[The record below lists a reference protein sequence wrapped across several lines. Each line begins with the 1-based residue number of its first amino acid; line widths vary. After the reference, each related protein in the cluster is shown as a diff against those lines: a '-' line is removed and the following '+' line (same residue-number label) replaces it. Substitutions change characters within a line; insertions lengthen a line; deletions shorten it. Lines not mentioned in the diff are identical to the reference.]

1 MLIENQA
8 FILATR
14 IVKSCFLSAP
24 YDGSMNQDTM
34 TDAPATLSWTENGTE
49 CHALWRSE
57 RNATPPKRV
66 VIADDTLNADSAYR
80 LACEGTGLLWR
91 GDFQN
96 ARLLLQAMMRRSNA
110 PIKPGKARAK
120 SKANAYAPVTP
131 QQAFHL
137 HRQAQSQRARTLSML
152 LIPMNADRS
161 IPLRRAPD
169 LVQACAEAWGP
180 ATKANTVT
188 SLRELLGVVGAHEW
202 HKKGIEVEALG
213 GAPNNKIFPSYGVFS
228 PVRGEYVALVAN
240 APLPIDYSLAFDIG
254 VGSGVLSALLSRRGV
269 KRIVA
274 TDNDPRAILCARGNL
289 DRLGAL
295 PKVQLIQTDLFPE
308 GQAPLIVCNPPW
320 LPARANAP
328 IEHAIYDENSH
339 MLRGFLSG
347 VLAHLSPQGQ
357 AWLIL
362 SDLAEHLGLRSR
374 EELLGWIEQAGLQ
387 VLGREDI
394 RPTHAKAMDK
404 EDPLHAAR
412 SAEVTS
418 LWRLGALTAP

>member
-1 MLIENQA
+1 MNQA
-8 FILATR
+8 PISPTTSAATAAAD
-14 IVKSCFLSAP
+14 SSAA
-24 YDGSMNQDTM
+24 S
-34 TDAPATLSWTENGTE
+34 LSWTENGAE
-49 CHALWRSE
+49 CHGLWRSE
-57 RNATPPKRV
+57 RNAAPPKRV

-80 LACEGTGLLWR
+80 LACEGTGMLWR

-96 ARLLLQAMMRRSNA
+96 ARLLLQAMMRRANA

-120 SKANAYAPVTP
+120 SRAQEATPVTP

-152 LIPMNADRS
+152 LIPLNADRT

-169 LVQACAEAWGP
+169 LRQACLEAWGP
-180 ATKANTVT
+180 VEGNTNTVT

-202 HKKGIEVEALG
+202 HKKGIEVEALA
-213 GAPNNKIFPSYGVFS
+213 GAPNNRIFPSYGVFS

-240 APLPIDYSLAFDIG
+240 APLPADYSLAFDIG
-254 VGSGVLSALLSRRGV
+254 VGTGVLSAMLSRRGV
-269 KRIVA
+269 KRIIA
-274 TDNDPRAILCARGNL
+274 TDTDPRALVCARDNL
-289 DRLGAL
+289 ERLGAL
-295 PKVQLIQTDLFPE
+295 PKVQLVQTDLFPD

-320 LPARANAP
+320 VPARANAP
-328 IEHAIYDENSH
+328 IEHAIYDENSQ

-347 VLAHLSPQGQ
+347 VRAHLTPDGQ

-362 SDLAEHLGLRSR
+362 SDLAEHLGLRTR
-374 EELLGWIEQAGLQ
+374 EELLGWIEQAGLT
-387 VLGREDI
+387 VLGRDDI
-394 RPTHAKAMDK
+394 RPTHAKATDQ

-418 LWRLGALTAP
+418 LWRLGIQG

>member
-1 MLIENQA
+1 MTAAYDGPMNQA
-8 FILATR
+8 SISPSLPPSAAASLAT
-14 IVKSCFLSAP
+14 A
-24 YDGSMNQDTM
+24 G
-34 TDAPATLSWTENGTE
+34 DAPATLTWTENDTE

-57 RNATPPKRV
+57 RNAAPPKRV
-66 VIADDTLNADSAYR
+66 VVADDTLNADTAYR

-96 ARLLLQAMMRRSNA
+96 ARLLLQAMMRRANA
-110 PIKPGKARAK
+110 PAKPGKIRAK
-120 SKANAYAPVTP
+120 SKAQAAAPVTP

-152 LIPMNADRS
+152 LIPLNADRS

-169 LVQACAEAWGP
+169 LRQACAEAWGP
-180 ATKANTVT
+180 ANTPTNTVT

-240 APLPIDYSLAFDIG
+240 AALPADFSLAFDIG
-254 VGSGVLSALLSRRGV
+254 VGSGVLSAMLSRRGV

-274 TDNDPRAILCARGNL
+274 TDTDPRALACAKDNL
-289 DRLGAL
+289 ERLGAL
-295 PKVQLIQTDLFPE
+295 PKVQLVQADLFPE
-308 GQAPLIVCNPPW
+308 GKAPLILCNPPW
-320 LPARANAP
+320 VPARANAP
-328 IEHAIYDENSH
+328 IEHAIYDENSQ

-347 VLAHLSPQGQ
+347 VREHLTDDGQ

-362 SDLAEHLGLRSR
+362 SDLAEHLGLRTR
-374 EELLGWIEQAGLQ
+374 EELLGWIDKAGLK
-387 VLGREDI
+387 VLGRDDI

-412 SAEVTS
+412 AAEVTS
-418 LWRLGALTAP
+418 LWRLGIQPTA

>member
-1 MLIENQA
+1 MNQA
-8 FILATR
+8 PI
-14 IVKSCFLSAP
+14 
-24 YDGSMNQDTM
+24 
-34 TDAPATLSWTENGTE
+34 TDVPATLSWTENGTE
-49 CHALWRSE
+49 CHAQWRSE
-57 RNATPPKRV
+57 RHAAPPKRV

-110 PIKPGKARAK
+110 PIKPGKARTK
-120 SKANAYAPVTP
+120 SKANTYAPVTP

-152 LIPMNADRS
+152 LIPLNADRS

-169 LVQACAEAWGP
+169 LIQACAEAWGP
-180 ATKANTVT
+180 ATQTNIVT

-328 IEHAIYDENSH
+328 IEHAIYDENSQ

>member
-1 MLIENQA
+1 MNQA
-8 FILATR
+8 PITTSTSAATADTEA
-14 IVKSCFLSAP
+14 SAA
-24 YDGSMNQDTM
+24 S
-34 TDAPATLSWTENGTE
+34 LSWTENGSE

-80 LACEGTGLLWR
+80 LACEGTGMLWR

-96 ARLLLQAMMRRSNA
+96 ARLLLQAMMRRANA

-120 SKANAYAPVTP
+120 SRAQEAAPLTP

-152 LIPMNADRS
+152 LIPLNADRT

-169 LVQACAEAWGP
+169 LRQACAEAWGP
-180 ATKANTVT
+180 VEGKTNTVT

-202 HKKGIEVEALG
+202 HKKGIEVEALA
-213 GAPNNKIFPSYGVFS
+213 GAPNNRIFPSYGVFS

-240 APLPIDYSLAFDIG
+240 APLPADYSLAFDIG
-254 VGSGVLSALLSRRGV
+254 VGTGVLSAMLSRRGV
-269 KRIVA
+269 KRIIA
-274 TDNDPRAILCARGNL
+274 TDTDPRALVCARDNL
-289 DRLGAL
+289 ERLGAL
-295 PKVQLIQTDLFPE
+295 PKVQLVQADLFPE

-320 LPARANAP
+320 VPARANAP
-328 IEHAIYDENSH
+328 IEHAIYDENSQ

-347 VLAHLSPQGQ
+347 VRAHLTPDGQ

-362 SDLAEHLGLRSR
+362 SDLAEHLGLRTR
-374 EELLGWIEQAGLQ
+374 EELLGWIEQAGLA
-387 VLGREDI
+387 VLGRDDI
-394 RPTHAKAMDK
+394 RPTHAKAMDQ

-418 LWRLGALTAP
+418 LWRLGIKG

>member
-1 MLIENQA
+1 MH
-8 FILATR
+8 FI
-14 IVKSCFLSAP
+14 AP
-24 YDGSMNQDTM
+24 YDGSMNQAPISTTPSSATAATDT
-34 TDAPATLSWTENGTE
+34 AAASLSWTEKGTE

-57 RNATPPKRV
+57 RNAAPPKRV

-80 LACEGTGLLWR
+80 LACEGTGMVWR

-96 ARLLLQAMMRRSNA
+96 ARLLLQAMMRRANA

-120 SKANAYAPVTP
+120 SRAQETTPITP

-152 LIPMNADRS
+152 LIPLNADRT

-169 LVQACAEAWGP
+169 LRQACLEAWGP
-180 ATKANTVT
+180 IEGKTNTVT

-213 GAPNNKIFPSYGVFS
+213 GAPNNRIFPSYGVFS

-240 APLPIDYSLAFDIG
+240 APLPADYSLAFDIG
-254 VGSGVLSALLSRRGV
+254 VGSGVLSAMLSRRGV
-269 KRIVA
+269 KRIIA
-274 TDNDPRAILCARGNL
+274 TDNDPRALVCARDNL
-289 DRLGAL
+289 ERLGAR
-295 PKVQLIQTDLFPE
+295 PKVQLVQADLFPE

-320 LPARANAP
+320 VPARANAP

-347 VLAHLSPQGQ
+347 VRAHLTADGQ

-362 SDLAEHLGLRSR
+362 SDLAEHLGLRNR
-374 EELLGWIEQAGLQ
+374 EELLGWIEQAGLT
-387 VLGREDI
+387 VLGRDDI

-418 LWRLGALTAP
+418 LWRLGIQSH

>member
-1 MLIENQA
+1 MH
-8 FILATR
+8 FI
-14 IVKSCFLSAP
+14 AP
-24 YDGSMNQDTM
+24 YDGSMNQAPISTTPSSA
-34 TDAPATLSWTENGTE
+34 TDATDTAAASLSWTEKGTE

-57 RNATPPKRV
+57 RNAAPPKRV

-80 LACEGTGLLWR
+80 LACEGTGMVWR

-96 ARLLLQAMMRRSNA
+96 ARLLLQAMMRRANA

-120 SKANAYAPVTP
+120 SRAQETTPITP

-152 LIPMNADRS
+152 LIPLNADRT

-169 LVQACAEAWGP
+169 LRQACLEAWGP
-180 ATKANTVT
+180 IEAKTNTVT

-213 GAPNNKIFPSYGVFS
+213 GAPNNRIFPSYGVFS

-240 APLPIDYSLAFDIG
+240 APLPADYSLAFDIG
-254 VGSGVLSALLSRRGV
+254 VGSGVLSAMLSRRGV
-269 KRIVA
+269 KRIIA
-274 TDNDPRAILCARGNL
+274 TDNDPRALVCARDNL
-289 DRLGAL
+289 ERLGAR
-295 PKVQLIQTDLFPE
+295 PKVQLVQADLFPE

-320 LPARANAP
+320 VPARANAP

-347 VLAHLSPQGQ
+347 VRAHLTADGQ

-362 SDLAEHLGLRSR
+362 SDLAEHLGLRNR
-374 EELLGWIEQAGLQ
+374 EELLGWIEQAGLT
-387 VLGREDI
+387 VLGRDDI

-418 LWRLGALTAP
+418 LWRLGIQSH

>member
-1 MLIENQA
+1 MN
-8 FILATR
+8 
-14 IVKSCFLSAP
+14 KLSLVAP
-24 YDGSMNQDTM
+24 YDGSMNQAPPTVV
-34 TDAPATLSWTENGTE
+34 PATLSWTENGTE

-57 RNATPPKRV
+57 RQAAPPKRV

-152 LIPMNADRS
+152 LIPLNADRS

-169 LVQACAEAWGP
+169 LALACAEAWGP
-180 ATKANTVT
+180 ASQTNTVT

-240 APLPIDYSLAFDIG
+240 APLPVDYALAFDIG
-254 VGSGVLSALLSRRGV
+254 VGSGVLSAMLSRRGV

-328 IEHAIYDENSH
+328 IEHAIYDENSQ
-339 MLRGFLSG
+339 MLRGFLNG
-347 VLAHLSPQGQ
+347 VLAHLTPQGQ

-374 EELLGWIEQAGLQ
+374 EELLGWIEQSGLQ

-412 SAEVTS
+412 SKEVTS
-418 LWRLGALTAP
+418 LWRLGALTAH

>member
-1 MLIENQA
+1 MNQA
-8 FILATR
+8 SHPT
-14 IVKSCFLSAP
+14 VAP
-24 YDGSMNQDTM
+24 AAKDL
-34 TDAPATLSWTENGTE
+34 TDATLSWSENGTE
-49 CHALWRSE
+49 FHALWRSE
-57 RNATPPKRV
+57 RNAAPPKRV

-96 ARLLLQAMMRRSNA
+96 ARLLLQALMRRANA
-110 PIKPGKARAK
+110 PVKPGKARAK
-120 SKANAYAPVTP
+120 SRAQEATPVTP

-152 LIPMNADRS
+152 LIPLNADRS

-169 LVQACAEAWGP
+169 MKLACAEAWGP
-180 ATKANTVT
+180 VMDKNNTVT

-213 GAPNNKIFPSYGVFS
+213 GAPNNRIFPSYGVFS

-240 APLPIDYSLAFDIG
+240 ASLPEDHALAFDIG
-254 VGSGVLSALLSRRGV
+254 VGSGVLSAMLSRRGV

-274 TDNDPRAILCARGNL
+274 TDNDPRALVCARENL

-295 PKVQLIQTDLFPE
+295 PKVQLVQADLFPE

-320 LPARANAP
+320 VPARANAP
-328 IEHAIYDENSH
+328 IEHAIYDENSQ

-347 VLAHLSPQGQ
+347 VRAHLTPDGQ

-362 SDLAEHLGLRSR
+362 SDLAEHLGLRTR
-374 EELLGWIEQAGLQ
+374 DELLGWIEHAGLR
-387 VLGREDI
+387 VLGRDDI
-394 RPTHAKAMDK
+394 RPTHAKAADK

-412 SAEVTS
+412 SAELTS
-418 LWRLGALTAP
+418 LWRLGIQQL

>member
-1 MLIENQA
+1 MH
-8 FILATR
+8 FI
-14 IVKSCFLSAP
+14 AP
-24 YDGSMNQDTM
+24 YDGSMNQAPISTTPSSA
-34 TDAPATLSWTENGTE
+34 TDATDTAAASLSWTEKGTE

-57 RNATPPKRV
+57 RNAAPPKRV

-80 LACEGTGLLWR
+80 LACEGTGMVWR

-96 ARLLLQAMMRRSNA
+96 ARLLLQAMMRRANA

-120 SKANAYAPVTP
+120 SRAQETTPITP

-152 LIPMNADRS
+152 LIPLNADRT

-169 LVQACAEAWGP
+169 LRQACLEAWGP
-180 ATKANTVT
+180 IEGKTNTVT

-213 GAPNNKIFPSYGVFS
+213 GAPNNRIFPSYGVFS

-240 APLPIDYSLAFDIG
+240 APLPADYSLAFDIG
-254 VGSGVLSALLSRRGV
+254 VGSGVLSAMLSRRGV

-274 TDNDPRAILCARGNL
+274 TDNDPRALICARDNL
-289 DRLGAL
+289 ERLGAL
-295 PKVQLIQTDLFPE
+295 PKVQLVHADLFPE

-320 LPARANAP
+320 VPARANAP

-347 VLAHLSPQGQ
+347 VRAHLTADGQ

-362 SDLAEHLGLRSR
+362 SDLAEHLGLRTR
-374 EELLGWIEQAGLQ
+374 EELLGWIEQAGLT
-387 VLGREDI
+387 VLGRDDI

-418 LWRLGALTAP
+418 LWRLGIQG

>member
-1 MLIENQA
+1 MNQA
-8 FILATR
+8 PI
-14 IVKSCFLSAP
+14 
-24 YDGSMNQDTM
+24 
-34 TDAPATLSWTENGTE
+34 TDVPATLSWTENGTE
-49 CHALWRSE
+49 YHALWRSE
-57 RNATPPKRV
+57 RHAAPPKRV
-66 VIADDTLNADSAYR
+66 IIADDTLNADSAYR

-110 PIKPGKARAK
+110 PIKPGKARTK

-152 LIPMNADRS
+152 LIPLNADRS

-169 LVQACAEAWGP
+169 LIQACAEAWGP
-180 ATKANTVT
+180 ATQANIVT

-328 IEHAIYDENSH
+328 IEHAIYDENSQ

>member
-1 MLIENQA
+1 
-8 FILATR
+8 
-14 IVKSCFLSAP
+14 
-24 YDGSMNQDTM
+24 MN
-34 TDAPATLSWTENGTE
+34 PASLTETPELLRWTENNVE
-49 CHALWRSE
+49 CQALWRSE
-57 RNATPPKRV
+57 RQAAPPKRV

-96 ARLLLQAMMRRSNA
+96 ARLLLQAMMRRANA
-110 PIKPGKARAK
+110 PAKPGKTRAL
-120 SKANAYAPVTP
+120 SKANRLVPVTP
-131 QQAFHL
+131 VQAFHL

-152 LIPMNADRS
+152 LIPIQADRS

-169 LVQACAEAWGP
+169 LKLACEEAWGP
-180 ATKANTVT
+180 ATSDACVT

-202 HKKGIEVEALG
+202 HKKGLEVPALG

-228 PVRGEYVALVAN
+228 PVRGEYVSLVAQ
-240 APLPIDYSLAFDIG
+240 AELPEDHSLAFDIG
-254 VGSGVLSALLSRRGV
+254 VGSGVLTAMLSRKGV

-274 TDNDPRAILCARGNL
+274 TDNDPRALTCARGNL

-295 PKVQLIQTDLFPE
+295 PKVQLVQTDLFPE

-320 LPARANAP
+320 VPARANAP
-328 IEHAIYDENSH
+328 IEHAIYDENSQ

-347 VLAHLSPQGQ
+347 VREHLTTDGQ

-362 SDLAEHLGLRSR
+362 SDLAEHLGLRTR
-374 EELLGWIEQAGLQ
+374 EELMSWIDQAGLQ
-387 VLGREDI
+387 VKGRDDI
-394 RPTHAKAMDK
+394 RPTHGKTLDK
-404 EDPLHAAR
+404 DDPLHAAR

-418 LWRLGALTAP
+418 LWRLVARTA

>member
-1 MLIENQA
+1 MNPTHIANTPAAL
-8 FILATR
+8 TR
-14 IVKSCFLSAP
+14 GTGASA
-24 YDGSMNQDTM
+24 SS
-34 TDAPATLSWTENGTE
+34 LSWSENGAE
-49 CHALWRSE
+49 CRALWRSE
-57 RNATPPKRV
+57 RNAAPPKRV

-96 ARLLLQAMMRRSNA
+96 ARLLLQAMMRRANA
-110 PIKPGKARAK
+110 PAKPGKVRAK
-120 SKANAYAPVTP
+120 SRALEVSPITP

-152 LIPMNADRS
+152 LIPLNADRS

-169 LVQACAEAWGP
+169 LRLACAEAWGP
-180 ATKANTVT
+180 AQGQANTVT

-202 HKKGIEVEALG
+202 HKKGIEVPALG
-213 GAPNNKIFPSYGVFS
+213 GAPNNRIFPSYGVFS

-240 APLPIDYSLAFDIG
+240 APLPADHGLAFDIG
-254 VGSGVLSALLSRRGV
+254 VGSGVLSAMLSRRGV

-274 TDNDPRAILCARGNL
+274 TDNDPRALVCARDNL

-295 PKVQLIQTDLFPE
+295 AKVQLVQADLFPE

-320 LPARANAP
+320 VPARANAP
-328 IEHAIYDENSH
+328 IEHAIYDENSQ
-339 MLRGFLSG
+339 MLRGFLKG
-347 VLAHLSPQGQ
+347 VRAHLTPQGQ

-362 SDLAEHLGLRSR
+362 SDLAEHLGLRRR
-374 EELLGWIEQAGLQ
+374 EELLGWVAQAGL
-387 VLGREDI
+387 VILGRDDI
-394 RPTHAKAMDK
+394 RPTHAKAMDP

-418 LWRLGALTAP
+418 LWRLGLQPV

>member
-1 MLIENQA
+1 
-8 FILATR
+8 
-14 IVKSCFLSAP
+14 
-24 YDGSMNQDTM
+24 MNQVPLTLV
-34 TDAPATLSWTENGTE
+34 PATLSWTENGTE

-57 RNATPPKRV
+57 RHAAPPKRV

-120 SKANAYAPVTP
+120 SKANADAPVTP

-152 LIPMNADRS
+152 LIPLNADRS

-169 LVQACAEAWGP
+169 LAQACAEAWGP
-180 ATKANTVT
+180 ATQANTVT

-228 PVRGEYVALVAN
+228 PVRGEYVALVAST
-240 APLPIDYSLAFDIG
+240 PLPVDYALAFDIG
-254 VGSGVLSALLSRRGV
+254 VGSGVLSAMLSRRGV

-328 IEHAIYDENSH
+328 IEHAIYDENSQ
-339 MLRGFLSG
+339 MLRGFLNG
-347 VLAHLSPQGQ
+347 VLAHLTPQGQ

-412 SAEVTS
+412 SKEVTS
-418 LWRLGALTAP
+418 LWRLGALTAH

>member
-1 MLIENQA
+1 MTGGTGA
-8 FILATR
+8 
-14 IVKSCFLSAP
+14 SAA
-24 YDGSMNQDTM
+24 S
-34 TDAPATLSWTENGTE
+34 LSWSENGTE

-57 RNATPPKRV
+57 RNASPPKRV

-80 LACEGTGLLWR
+80 LACEGTGMLWR

-96 ARLLLQAMMRRSNA
+96 ARLLLQAMMRRANA
-110 PIKPGKARAK
+110 PAKPGKVRAK
-120 SKANAYAPVTP
+120 SRGHEATPVTP

-152 LIPMNADRS
+152 LIPLNADRS

-169 LVQACAEAWGP
+169 LKQACAEAWGP
-180 ATKANTVT
+180 AQGHANTVT

-202 HKKGIEVEALG
+202 HKKGIEVTALG
-213 GAPNNKIFPSYGVFS
+213 GAPNNRIFPSYGVFS
-228 PVRGEYVALVAN
+228 PVRGEYVSLVAN
-240 APLPIDYSLAFDIG
+240 APLPAEHGLAFDIG
-254 VGSGVLSALLSRRGV
+254 VGSGVLSAMLSRRGV

-274 TDNDPRAILCARGNL
+274 TDNDPRALICARENL

-295 PKVQLIQTDLFPE
+295 SKVQLVQADLFPE

-320 LPARANAP
+320 VPARANAP
-328 IEHAIYDENSH
+328 IEHAIYDENSQ
-339 MLRGFLSG
+339 MLRGFLQG
-347 VLAHLSPQGQ
+347 VRAHLTPQGQ

-374 EELLGWIEQAGLQ
+374 DELLGWIAQAGLV
-387 VLGREDI
+387 VLGRDDI
-394 RPTHAKAMDK
+394 RPSHAKAMDK

-418 LWRLGALTAP
+418 LWRLGLLAA

>member
-1 MLIENQA
+1 MNQA
-8 FILATR
+8 PI
-14 IVKSCFLSAP
+14 
-24 YDGSMNQDTM
+24 
-34 TDAPATLSWTENGTE
+34 TDVPATLSWTENGTE

-57 RNATPPKRV
+57 RHAAPPKRV

-110 PIKPGKARAK
+110 PIKPGKARTK
-120 SKANAYAPVTP
+120 SKANTYSPVTP

-152 LIPMNADRS
+152 LIPLNADRS

-169 LVQACAEAWGP
+169 LIQACAEAWGP
-180 ATKANTVT
+180 ATQTNIVT

-328 IEHAIYDENSH
+328 IEHAIYDENSQ

>member
-1 MLIENQA
+1 MNQA
-8 FILATR
+8 ST
-14 IVKSCFLSAP
+14 STNSPAP
-24 YDGSMNQDTM
+24 QGTSDSTASQLT
-34 TDAPATLSWTENGTE
+34 WTENGTE
-49 CHALWRSE
+49 CHALWQSE
-57 RNATPPKRV
+57 RNAAPPKRV

-96 ARLLLQAMMRRSNA
+96 ARLLLQAMMRRANA
-110 PIKPGKARAK
+110 PVKPGKARAK
-120 SKANAYAPVTP
+120 SRAQEATPVTP

-152 LIPMNADRS
+152 LIPLNADRS

-169 LVQACAEAWGP
+169 LRQACAEAWGP
-180 ATKANTVT
+180 VKGATNTVT

-213 GAPNNKIFPSYGVFS
+213 GAPNNRIFPSFGVFS
-228 PVRGEYVALVAN
+228 PVRGEYVALVAQ
-240 APLPIDYSLAFDIG
+240 APLPEDFSLAFDIG
-254 VGSGVLSALLSRRGV
+254 VGTGVLSAMLSRRGV

-274 TDNDPRAILCARGNL
+274 TDTDPRALACARDNL
-289 DRLGAL
+289 ERLGAL
-295 PKVQLIQTDLFPE
+295 PKVQLVQTNLFPE

-320 LPARANAP
+320 VPARANAP
-328 IEHAIYDENSH
+328 IEHAIYDENSQ

-347 VLAHLSPQGQ
+347 VRAHLAPGGQ

-362 SDLAEHLGLRSR
+362 SDLAEHLGLRTR
-374 EELLGWIEQAGLQ
+374 EELLGWIESAGLS

-394 RPTHAKAMDK
+394 RPTHAKALDK

-412 SAEVTS
+412 AAEVTS
-418 LWRLGALTAP
+418 LWRLGHLG

>member
-1 MLIENQA
+1 
-8 FILATR
+8 
-14 IVKSCFLSAP
+14 
-24 YDGSMNQDTM
+24 MNQVPL

-57 RNATPPKRV
+57 RHAAPPKRV
-66 VIADDTLNADSAYR
+66 IIADDTLNADSAYR

-110 PIKPGKARAK
+110 PIKPGKVRAK
-120 SKANAYAPVTP
+120 SKANADAPVTP

-152 LIPMNADRS
+152 LIPLNADRS

-169 LVQACAEAWGP
+169 LAQACAEAWGP
-180 ATKANTVT
+180 ATQANTVT

-228 PVRGEYVALVAN
+228 PVRGEYVALVAS
-240 APLPIDYSLAFDIG
+240 APLPVDYALAFDIG
-254 VGSGVLSALLSRRGV
+254 VGSGVLSAMLSRRGV

-328 IEHAIYDENSH
+328 IEHAIYDENSQ
-339 MLRGFLSG
+339 MLRGFLNG
-347 VLAHLSPQGQ
+347 VLAHLTPQGQ

-374 EELLGWIEQAGLQ
+374 EALLGWIEQAGLQ

-404 EDPLHAAR
+404 QDPLHAAR
-412 SAEVTS
+412 SKEVTS

>member
-1 MLIENQA
+1 MNQA
-8 FILATR
+8 PISPTTSAATAAAD
-14 IVKSCFLSAP
+14 SSAA
-24 YDGSMNQDTM
+24 S
-34 TDAPATLSWTENGTE
+34 LSWTEKGAE

-57 RNATPPKRV
+57 RNAVPPKRV

-80 LACEGTGLLWR
+80 LACEGTGMLWR

-96 ARLLLQAMMRRSNA
+96 ARLLLQAMMRRANA

-120 SKANAYAPVTP
+120 SRAQEATPVTP

-152 LIPMNADRS
+152 LIPLNADRT

-169 LVQACAEAWGP
+169 LRQACLEAWGP
-180 ATKANTVT
+180 VEGNTNTVT

-202 HKKGIEVEALG
+202 HKKGIEVEALA
-213 GAPNNKIFPSYGVFS
+213 GAPNNRIFPSYGVFS

-240 APLPIDYSLAFDIG
+240 APLPADYSLAFDIG
-254 VGSGVLSALLSRRGV
+254 VGTGVLSAMLSRRGV
-269 KRIVA
+269 KRIIA
-274 TDNDPRAILCARGNL
+274 TDTDPRALVCARDNL
-289 DRLGAL
+289 ERLGAL
-295 PKVQLIQTDLFPE
+295 PKVQLVQTDLFPE

-320 LPARANAP
+320 VPARANAP
-328 IEHAIYDENSH
+328 IEHAIYDENSQ

-347 VLAHLSPQGQ
+347 VRAHLTPDGQ

-362 SDLAEHLGLRSR
+362 SDLAEHLGLRTR
-374 EELLGWIEQAGLQ
+374 EELLGWIEQAGLT
-387 VLGREDI
+387 VLGRDDI
-394 RPTHAKAMDK
+394 RPTHAKATDQ

-418 LWRLGALTAP
+418 LWRLGIQG

>member
-1 MLIENQA
+1 MNQA
-8 FILATR
+8 SHPT
-14 IVKSCFLSAP
+14 VAP
-24 YDGSMNQDTM
+24 AAKDL
-34 TDAPATLSWTENGTE
+34 TDATLSWSENGTE

-57 RNATPPKRV
+57 RNAAPPKRV

-96 ARLLLQAMMRRSNA
+96 ARLLLQALMRRANA
-110 PIKPGKARAK
+110 PVKPGKARAK
-120 SKANAYAPVTP
+120 SRAQEVTPVTP

-152 LIPMNADRS
+152 LIPLNADRS

-169 LVQACAEAWGP
+169 MKLACAQAWGP
-180 ATKANTVT
+180 VMDKNNTVT

-213 GAPNNKIFPSYGVFS
+213 GAPNNRIFPSYGVFS

-240 APLPIDYSLAFDIG
+240 APLPEDHALAFDIG
-254 VGSGVLSALLSRRGV
+254 VGSGVLSAMLSRRGV

-274 TDNDPRAILCARGNL
+274 TDNDPRALVCARENL

-295 PKVQLIQTDLFPE
+295 PKVQLVQADLFPE

-320 LPARANAP
+320 VPARANAP
-328 IEHAIYDENSH
+328 IEHAIYDENSQ

-347 VLAHLSPQGQ
+347 VRAHLTPDGQ

-362 SDLAEHLGLRSR
+362 SDLAEHLGLRTR
-374 EELLGWIEQAGLQ
+374 EELLGWIEHAGLR
-387 VLGREDI
+387 VLGRDDI
-394 RPTHAKAMDK
+394 RPTHAKAADK

-412 SAEVTS
+412 SAEITS
-418 LWRLGALTAP
+418 LWRLGIQQL

>member
-1 MLIENQA
+1 MNQA
-8 FILATR
+8 PHTTVA
-14 IVKSCFLSAP
+14 SAAK
-24 YDGSMNQDTM
+24 DH
-34 TDAPATLSWTENGTE
+34 TDATLSWTENGTE

-57 RNATPPKRV
+57 RNAAPPKRV

-80 LACEGTGLLWR
+80 LACEGTGMLWR

-96 ARLLLQAMMRRSNA
+96 ARLLLQAMMRRANA
-110 PIKPGKARAK
+110 PVKPGKARAK
-120 SKANAYAPVTP
+120 SRAQEATPVTP

-152 LIPMNADRS
+152 LIPLNADRS

-169 LVQACAEAWGP
+169 MTLACAEAWGP
-180 ATKANTVT
+180 VMDKNNTVT

-213 GAPNNKIFPSYGVFS
+213 GAPNNRIFPSYGVFS

-240 APLPIDYSLAFDIG
+240 APLPEDHALAFDIG
-254 VGSGVLSALLSRRGV
+254 VGSGVLSAMLSRRGV

-274 TDNDPRAILCARGNL
+274 TDNDPRALVCARENL

-295 PKVQLIQTDLFPE
+295 PKVQLVQADLFPE

-320 LPARANAP
+320 VPARANAP
-328 IEHAIYDENSH
+328 IEHAIYDENSQ

-347 VLAHLSPQGQ
+347 VRAHLTPDGQ

-374 EELLGWIEQAGLQ
+374 EELLGWITQAGLQ
-387 VLGREDI
+387 VLGRDDI
-394 RPTHAKAMDK
+394 RPTHAKAADK

-418 LWRLGALTAP
+418 LWRLGIQQP

>member
-1 MLIENQA
+1 
-8 FILATR
+8 
-14 IVKSCFLSAP
+14 
-24 YDGSMNQDTM
+24 MNQHPLNDV
-34 TDAPATLSWTENGTE
+34 PSSLSWTENGTE

-57 RNATPPKRV
+57 RHAAPPKRV

-96 ARLLLQAMMRRSNA
+96 ARLLLQAMMRRANA

-120 SKANAYAPVTP
+120 SKANAHAPVTP

-152 LIPMNADRS
+152 LIPLNADRS

-169 LVQACAEAWGP
+169 LTQACAEAWGP
-180 ATKANTVT
+180 ATETNTVT

-213 GAPNNKIFPSYGVFS
+213 GAPNNRIFPSYGVFS
-228 PVRGEYVALVAN
+228 PVRGEYVALVAQ
-240 APLPIDYSLAFDIG
+240 APLPEDHALAFDIG
-254 VGSGVLSALLSRRGV
+254 VGSGVLSAMLSRRGV

-274 TDNDPRAILCARGNL
+274 TDSDPRALICARDNL

-295 PKVQLIQTDLFPE
+295 PKVQLVQTDLFPE
-308 GQAPLIVCNPPW
+308 GQASLIVCNPPW

-328 IEHAIYDENSH
+328 IEHAIYDENSQ

-347 VLAHLSPQGQ
+347 VLAHLTPQGQ

-374 EELLGWIEQAGLQ
+374 EELRGWIEQAGLQ

-412 SAEVTS
+412 SKEVTS
-418 LWRLGALTAP
+418 LWRLGALNP

>member
-1 MLIENQA
+1 LQINQLS
-8 FILATR
+8 LA
-14 IVKSCFLSAP
+14 AP
-24 YDGSMNQDTM
+24 YDGSMNQAPI
-34 TDAPATLSWTENGTE
+34 TDVPATLSWTENGTE

-57 RNATPPKRV
+57 RHAAPPKRV

-152 LIPMNADRS
+152 LIPLNADRS

-169 LVQACAEAWGP
+169 LAQACAEAWGP
-180 ATKANTVT
+180 ATQANIVT

-328 IEHAIYDENSH
+328 IEHAIYDENSQ
-339 MLRGFLSG
+339 MLRGFLRG

>member
-1 MLIENQA
+1 
-8 FILATR
+8 
-14 IVKSCFLSAP
+14 
-24 YDGSMNQDTM
+24 MNQHPLNDV
-34 TDAPATLSWTENGTE
+34 PSSLSWTENGTE

-57 RNATPPKRV
+57 RHAAPPKRV

-96 ARLLLQAMMRRSNA
+96 ARLLLQAMMRRANA

-120 SKANAYAPVTP
+120 SKASAHAPVTP

-152 LIPMNADRS
+152 LIPLNADRS

-169 LVQACAEAWGP
+169 LKQACEEAWGP
-180 ATKANTVT
+180 ASQANTVT

-240 APLPIDYSLAFDIG
+240 APLPEDHALAFDIG
-254 VGSGVLSALLSRRGV
+254 VGSGVLSAMLSRRGV

-274 TDNDPRAILCARGNL
+274 TDNDPRALICARGNL

-295 PKVQLIQTDLFPE
+295 PKVQLIQADLFPE
-308 GQAPLIVCNPPW
+308 GRAGLIVCNPPW

-328 IEHAIYDENSH
+328 IEHAIYDENSQ
-339 MLRGFLSG
+339 MLRGFLNG
-347 VLAHLSPQGQ
+347 VLTHLAPQGH

-412 SAEVTS
+412 SKEVTS
-418 LWRLGALTAP
+418 LWRLAAMNAN

>member
-1 MLIENQA
+1 
-8 FILATR
+8 
-14 IVKSCFLSAP
+14 
-24 YDGSMNQDTM
+24 MNQVPL
-34 TDAPATLSWTENGTE
+34 TDAPATLSWTEKGTE

-57 RNATPPKRV
+57 RHATPPKRV
-66 VIADDTLNADSAYR
+66 IIADDTLNADSAYR

-120 SKANAYAPVTP
+120 SKANADTPVTP

-152 LIPMNADRS
+152 LIPLNADRS

-169 LVQACAEAWGP
+169 LAQACAEAWGP
-180 ATKANTVT
+180 ATQANTVT

-240 APLPIDYSLAFDIG
+240 APLPADYALAFDIG
-254 VGSGVLSALLSRRGV
+254 VGSGVLSAMLSRRGV

-289 DRLGAL
+289 DLLGAL

-328 IEHAIYDENSH
+328 IEHAIYDENSQ
-339 MLRGFLSG
+339 MLRGFLNG
-347 VLAHLSPQGQ
+347 VLAHLTPQGQ
-357 AWLIL
+357 AWLVL

-374 EELLGWIEQAGLQ
+374 EELLGWIEQAGLH

-404 EDPLHAAR
+404 QDPLHAAR
-412 SAEVTS
+412 SKEVTS

>member
-1 MLIENQA
+1 MNQA
-8 FILATR
+8 PI
-14 IVKSCFLSAP
+14 
-24 YDGSMNQDTM
+24 
-34 TDAPATLSWTENGTE
+34 TDVPATLSWTENGTE
-49 CHALWRSE
+49 YHALWRSE
-57 RNATPPKRV
+57 RHAAPPKRV
-66 VIADDTLNADSAYR
+66 IIADDTLNADSAYR

-110 PIKPGKARAK
+110 PIKPGKARTK

-152 LIPMNADRS
+152 LIPLNADRS

-169 LVQACAEAWGP
+169 LIQACAEAWGP
-180 ATKANTVT
+180 ATQANIVT

-213 GAPNNKIFPSYGVFS
+213 GAPNNKIFPNYGVFS

-328 IEHAIYDENSH
+328 IEHAIYDENSQ

>member
-1 MLIENQA
+1 MNQA
-8 FILATR
+8 PISTTPSSAT
-14 IVKSCFLSAP
+14 AAT
-24 YDGSMNQDTM
+24 DT
-34 TDAPATLSWTENGTE
+34 AAASLSWTEKGTE

-57 RNATPPKRV
+57 RNAAPPKRV

-80 LACEGTGLLWR
+80 LACEGTGMVWR

-96 ARLLLQAMMRRSNA
+96 ARLLLQAMMRRANA

-120 SKANAYAPVTP
+120 SRAQETTPITP

-152 LIPMNADRS
+152 LIPLNADRT

-169 LVQACAEAWGP
+169 LRQACLEAWGP
-180 ATKANTVT
+180 IEGKTNTVT

-213 GAPNNKIFPSYGVFS
+213 GAPNNRIFPSYGVFS

-240 APLPIDYSLAFDIG
+240 APLPADYSLAFDIG
-254 VGSGVLSALLSRRGV
+254 VGSGVLSAMLSRRGV
-269 KRIVA
+269 KRIIA
-274 TDNDPRAILCARGNL
+274 TDNDPRALVCARDNL
-289 DRLGAL
+289 ERLGAL
-295 PKVQLIQTDLFPE
+295 PKVPLVQADLFPE
-308 GQAPLIVCNPPW
+308 GQAPVIVCNPPW
-320 LPARANAP
+320 VPARANAP

-347 VLAHLSPQGQ
+347 VRAHLTADGQ

-362 SDLAEHLGLRSR
+362 SDLAEHLGLRTR
-374 EELLGWIEQAGLQ
+374 EELLGWIEQAGLT
-387 VLGREDI
+387 VLGRDDI

-418 LWRLGALTAP
+418 LWRLGIQG

>member
-1 MLIENQA
+1 
-8 FILATR
+8 
-14 IVKSCFLSAP
+14 
-24 YDGSMNQDTM
+24 
-34 TDAPATLSWTENGTE
+34 
-49 CHALWRSE
+49 
-57 RNATPPKRV
+57 
-66 VIADDTLNADSAYR
+66 
-80 LACEGTGLLWR
+80 
-91 GDFQN
+91 
-96 ARLLLQAMMRRSNA
+96 
-110 PIKPGKARAK
+110 
-120 SKANAYAPVTP
+120 
-131 QQAFHL
+131 
-137 HRQAQSQRARTLSML
+137 
-152 LIPMNADRS
+152 
-161 IPLRRAPD
+161 
-169 LVQACAEAWGP
+169 
-180 ATKANTVT
+180 
-188 SLRELLGVVGAHEW
+188 
-202 HKKGIEVEALG
+202 
-213 GAPNNKIFPSYGVFS
+213 
-228 PVRGEYVALVAN
+228 
-240 APLPIDYSLAFDIG
+240 
-254 VGSGVLSALLSRRGV
+254 LSRRGV

-295 PKVQLIQTDLFPE
+295 SKVQLIQTDLFPE

-328 IEHAIYDENSH
+328 IEHAIYDENSQ
-339 MLRGFLSG
+339 MLRGFLNG
-347 VLAHLSPQGQ
+347 VLAHLTPQGQ

>member
-1 MLIENQA
+1 MNQA
-8 FILATR
+8 PI
-14 IVKSCFLSAP
+14 
-24 YDGSMNQDTM
+24 
-34 TDAPATLSWTENGTE
+34 TDVPATLSWTENGTE
-49 CHALWRSE
+49 YHALWRSE
-57 RNATPPKRV
+57 RHAATPKRV

-110 PIKPGKARAK
+110 PIKPGKARTK

-152 LIPMNADRS
+152 LIPLNADRS

-169 LVQACAEAWGP
+169 LIQACAEAWGP
-180 ATKANTVT
+180 ATQANIVT

-328 IEHAIYDENSH
+328 IEHAIYDENSQ

>member
-1 MLIENQA
+1 MH
-8 FILATR
+8 FI
-14 IVKSCFLSAP
+14 AP
-24 YDGSMNQDTM
+24 YDGSMNQAPISTTPSSA
-34 TDAPATLSWTENGTE
+34 TDATDTAAASLSWTEKGTE

-57 RNATPPKRV
+57 RNAAPPKRV

-80 LACEGTGLLWR
+80 LACEGTGMVWR

-96 ARLLLQAMMRRSNA
+96 ARLLLQAMMRRANA

-120 SKANAYAPVTP
+120 SRAQETTPITP

-152 LIPMNADRS
+152 LIPLNADRT

-169 LVQACAEAWGP
+169 LRQACLEAWGP
-180 ATKANTVT
+180 IEGKTNTVT

-213 GAPNNKIFPSYGVFS
+213 GAPNNRIFPSYGVFS

-240 APLPIDYSLAFDIG
+240 APLPADYSLAFDIG
-254 VGSGVLSALLSRRGV
+254 VGSGVLSAMLSRRGV
-269 KRIVA
+269 KRIIA
-274 TDNDPRAILCARGNL
+274 TDNDPRALVCARDNL
-289 DRLGAL
+289 ERLGAR
-295 PKVQLIQTDLFPE
+295 PKVQLVQADLFPE

-320 LPARANAP
+320 VPARANAP

-347 VLAHLSPQGQ
+347 VRAHLTADGQ

-362 SDLAEHLGLRSR
+362 SDLAEHLGLRNR
-374 EELLGWIEQAGLQ
+374 EELLGWIEQAGLT
-387 VLGREDI
+387 VLGRDDI

-418 LWRLGALTAP
+418 LWRLGIQSH

>member
-1 MLIENQA
+1 MNQA
-8 FILATR
+8 PISTPLAA
-14 IVKSCFLSAP
+14 VASAT
-24 YDGSMNQDTM
+24 DTD
-34 TDAPATLSWTENGTE
+34 TTTLSWTENGSE
-49 CHALWRSE
+49 CQALWRSE
-57 RNATPPKRV
+57 RNAAPPKRV

-96 ARLLLQAMMRRSNA
+96 ARLLLQAMMRRANA
-110 PIKPGKARAK
+110 PVKPGKARAK
-120 SKANAYAPVTP
+120 SRAHDAAPTTP

-152 LIPMNADRS
+152 LIPLNADRS

-169 LVQACAEAWGP
+169 MKLACAEAWGP
-180 ATKANTVT
+180 VTDLNNTVT

-202 HKKGIEVEALG
+202 HKKGIAVEALG
-213 GAPNNKIFPSYGVFS
+213 GAPNNRIFPSYGVFS

-240 APLPIDYSLAFDIG
+240 APLPADCSLAFDIG
-254 VGSGVLSALLSRRGV
+254 VGSGVLTAMLSRRGV

-274 TDNDPRAILCARGNL
+274 TDHDARALACARENL
-289 DRLGAL
+289 DRLGAM
-295 PKVQLIQTDLFPE
+295 PKVQLVQTDLFPE

-320 LPARANAP
+320 VPARANAP
-328 IEHAIYDENSH
+328 IEHAIYDENSQ

-347 VLAHLSPQGQ
+347 VGAHLTPDGQ

-362 SDLAEHLGLRSR
+362 SDLAEHLGLRTR
-374 EELLGWIEQAGLQ
+374 EELLGWIAQAGLQ
-387 VLGREDI
+387 VLGRDDI
-394 RPTHAKAMDK
+394 RPTHAKATDK

-418 LWRLGALTAP
+418 LWRLGIAAP